1 MTMLIFEGE
10 NPVLAKSQKIHANG
24 MEAVAQGGLTL
35 FNGYPKDFEMRYTVA
50 GLFSSAESSLVH
62 LLSLVRMAAEACN
75 LSLHLADRDF
85 PLHTTIG
92 ECVFP
97 EGFNLWHA
105 HGSPFSFEG
114 QDNELVFSELVMDK
128 SKVLLTASTIP
139 EWFLNLRKEVNRA
152 YTTLGFKALPIENL
166 LHISLANI
174 KSGSDEEIRAFAEQ
188 MDHLREDVKIAPP
201 TPHMDQIFR
210 GPSLNFLNSKRI

>member
-1 MTMLIFEGE
+1 MTMLVIEAE

-50 GLFSSAESSLVH
+50 GLFNKNRSDMETVQKSIDTIATG
-62 LLSLVRMAAEACN
+62 CN
-75 LSLHLADRDF
+75 LMLHLAGRDF

-128 SKVLLTASTIP
+128 SKVLLTASSIP
-139 EWFLNLRKEVNRA
+139 DWFFNLRNEVNRA

-174 KSGSDEEIRAFAEQ
+174 KSGSDQGIRAFAHSVCEW
-188 MDHLREDVKIAPP
+188 REAIKLQPI
-201 TPHMDQIFR
+201 TLCMDQVFR
-210 GPSLNFLNSKRI
+210 GPSLNFLNSKII